1 MRKYQVGGI
10 KKPKPKPAGSMD
22 DFPNYGKTR
31 PGHNI
36 LGKPKYQVGGK
47 KLIKRKATEN
57 TDEYGN
63 PISGAEA
70 KRRDEAL
77 TKSLQGYAG
86 TAYVKKQMGVAKKP
100 VVKKKAE
107 KGTSL
112 GMKSVKA
119 GYDKNPGVTRAD
131 IIVAAKGKAKRGTA
145 LKKGKGGISMTR
157 MANLKK
163 GGKTAKCKY
172 GCK

>member
-1 MRKYQVGGI
+1 MRKYQDGGI
-10 KKPKPKPAGSMD
+10 KKP
-22 DFPNYGKTR
+22 
-31 PGHNI
+31 I
-36 LGKPKYQVGGK
+36 GGK
-47 KLIKRKATEN
+47 KIIKRKPTVN

-77 TKSLQGYAG
+77 TKSLQGFAG

-119 GYDKNPGVTRAD
+119 GFDKNPGVTRAD

-145 LKKGKGGISMTR
+145 VKKAKVGSSMTR
-157 MANLKK
+157 MANLRK
-163 GGKTAKCKY
+163 GGKTAKCRY